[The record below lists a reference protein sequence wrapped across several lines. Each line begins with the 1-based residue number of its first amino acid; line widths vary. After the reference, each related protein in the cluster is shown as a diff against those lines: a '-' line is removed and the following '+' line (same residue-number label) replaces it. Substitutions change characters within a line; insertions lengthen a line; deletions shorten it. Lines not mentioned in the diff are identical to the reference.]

1 MRRLILVLG
10 VLLVILVAGDLVAR
24 AVATAELRDRARDR
38 VAGAKDSD
46 ASIESFPFLG
56 RLLASGT
63 VSRVRVKVS
72 PVASGAVTFSFVEVD
87 LRGVRVDR
95 GRLFRDR
102 KVELTSL
109 KSGKVTVELSQAE
122 VSRLAKVPI
131 TFAPGRASVTRAGI
145 SASANLSMES
155 GVLVLAAGPA
165 PIRIRVPRAALQT
178 CEATSVTV
186 KAGAAD
192 LSCTITRIPAELL
205 RRAQ

>member
-122 VSRLAKVPI
+122 VWRLAKVPI
-131 TFAPGRASVTRAGI
+131 TFAPGRASV
-145 SASANLSMES
+145 
-155 GVLVLAAGPA
+155 
-165 PIRIRVPRAALQT
+165 
-178 CEATSVTV
+178 
-186 KAGAAD
+186 
-192 LSCTITRIPAELL
+192 
-205 RRAQ
+205 